1 MARYIEP
8 TVAELAEFAEW
19 LAERP
24 PVVQELAARLDPWS
38 LFLLKTT
45 GQRVTIV
52 AYGEDG
58 TVRVEVSACVN
69 PGLLFERTVFG
80 IDPDDLEPC
89 DIPEDAGPHEPI
101 LSTEEVIENIDA
113 LRVMMRPD
121 LFDMGAD
128 GAAIRRA

>member
-8 TVAELAEFAEW
+8 TEAEIAEFAEW

-45 GQRVTIV
+45 GQRVAIV

-69 PGLLFERTVFG
+69 PGLLFDRTVFG
-80 IDPDDLEPC
+80 INPDDLEPC
-89 DIPEDAGPHEPI
+89 DIPDDAGPHEPI
-101 LSTEEVIENIDA
+101 LSAEDVVENIDA
-113 LRVMMRPD
+113 LRVLMRPD
-121 LFDMGAD
+121 LFEMGAD
-128 GAAIRRA
+128 GTAIRRT